1 MKDYISYCGLDC
13 EACEARIATV
23 NNDDELRKKV
33 AEKWSK
39 LNGVEIT
46 PEMINCNGCRVD
58 GVKTV
63 FCSSLC
69 EIRKCAVGKK
79 YGTCG
84 DCAECDSC
92 KILGMITKNSADAL
106 KNLKSL

>member
-1 MKDYISYCGLDC
+1 MKM
-13 EACEARIATV
+13 
-23 NNDDELRKKV
+23 LRTAFALLCMSSCV
-33 AEKWSK
+33 AGGCTKC
-39 LNGVEIT
+39 EIT

-84 DCAECDSC
+84 DCAGCDSC
-92 KILGMITKNSADAL
+92 EKLGMITKNSADAL